1 MVDYGGKRFD
11 FPTTSNFTPGE
22 NRTLEITVVDE
33 ADAPIGS
40 FVGWEFEFFLLLND
54 TFNGLTALRANALAD
69 IENAAIFPL
78 STAPDCVVPLAPGD
92 IPIALA
98 KNYWYELWRVDA
110 GNIGRLA
117 YGVFPTIN

>member
-1 MVDYGGKRFD
+1 MAEYGGKRFD

-22 NRTLEITVVDE
+22 DRTLSIEVVDE
-33 ADAPIGS
+33 ADVPIPD
-40 FVGWEFEFFLLLND
+40 FTGWEFEFFLLLNG
-54 TFNGLTALRANALAD
+54 TANGLTELRAAALAD
-69 IENAAIFPL
+69 ILDAAISPL

-117 YGVFPTIN
+117 YGNFPTIN